1 MILNSFPRISFLILF
16 LSIILTVNC
25 NETSKELPIAKKGIL
40 DLRKNIIGIH
50 DKIPLNGEWEFSWQK
65 FNQPNEER
73 SFNNSEQIVNL
84 PSSWKTYSNQEGLL
98 FPREGFGTYRLKI
111 LLPANALKEQLS
123 IRVPEIAS
131 AYKMY
136 INNNLVAEQGRI
148 SKDIIKTI
156 PWIKP
161 RVVNTMPQ
169 DELDIIFNISNND
182 YNDGGFWNPIELGLT
197 ENIQR
202 EQFLST
208 SKEVFLFGAI
218 LIMGLYHIGFYF
230 FRRSEKSIL
239 YFSIFCFLIAIRT
252 IVTGNRILLDFFP
265 GMPWDFFYR
274 LEYLTFYS
282 APAPFFLF
290 VSSLYKPLINK
301 WINNFF
307 VISFIAFIPLVFLPI
322 SFFTQSVRYFQSITL
337 CGVLYVLIIII
348 LATKRDYQGAKMFLI
363 GWLFLAG
370 TVIFDIM
377 IDVFNVRTV
386 YIASYGFIAFIFFQS
401 LILSSRFSKAFKASE
416 EFSLELSEYKTN
428 LEKIIEERI
437 KDISFLNRMT
447 KEINSSSNIDS
458 ILKNVFQYAK
468 SEFGIESVWMLS
480 VEKSD
485 NLLRT
490 SKWVGLEFLTP
501 EQNKVF
507 SDLTIPLSQE
517 SGSLFRTYE
526 RKKIF
531 YLPRL
536 NRESTHGLDRIIIEL
551 LDLKSLL
558 QIPLVLQGEVVAI
571 LCATSYSDALRL
583 TKQELSVLASI
594 AEQIAGAVHNS
605 LLLQKSISAK
615 KEADIATREAEKL
628 AEISKELSSDTNL
641 EKVFGKVADYLKSEF
656 NLNYHWLLLVDKTT
670 NELYTSIF
678 NDLGLTKK
686 SIRDKYKNIR
696 IPLIQESGSLF
707 ATYARKKSFFLT
719 KIPTKGLNGYDR
731 IIIDDLELKSLLQV
745 PIIIK
750 GEVEG
755 ILSMTNFGE
764 RVILS
769 YPELQRVFRFASQIA
784 GAIYSTD
791 LLRIA
796 ESERKK
802 SNELLMNIL
811 PKDVAEELKN
821 TGQVNPVQFESAT
834 ILFTDFKGFTKIAE
848 TMTPNELINQLDG
861 AFLQFDGI
869 SERFNL
875 EKLKTIGDAYMC
887 AGGLPVPNNSH
898 PYDVCLA
905 ALEIKSFMDQVK
917 FMRAKLGLSTWEL
930 RIGIHTGSVIAGVI
944 GKKKFAYD
952 IWGDTVNIASRM
964 ESAGAVG
971 KINISEATYKLVE
984 KLFVCESR
992 GSVSIKNKGEMGM
1005 YYLESIKPEYSVKG
1019 QGKIPNKDFYLAT
1032 L

>member
-1 MILNSFPRISFLILF
+1 MINYTCTRISFLILIF
-16 LSIILTVNC
+16 IGSLTTNC
-25 NETSKELPIAKKGIL
+25 NENNQKLPIAKKGIF
-40 DLRKNIIGIH
+40 DLRKNIIGVH
-50 DKIPLNGEWEFSWQK
+50 DGIPLNGEWIFSWQN
-65 FNQPNEER
+65 FDQLSQENIAGD
-73 SFNNSEQIVNL
+73 SEQIVNL
-84 PSSWKTYSNQEGLL
+84 PSSWKTYKNKSGINYS
-98 FPREGFGTYRLKI
+98 REGFGTYRLKI
-111 LLPANALKEQLS
+111 LLPPNALNEQLS

-131 AYKMY
+131 AYKMF
-136 INNNLVAEQGRI
+136 INNKLVAEQGQI
-148 SKDIIKTI
+148 AEDFKNTN

-161 RVVNTMPQ
+161 RIVNSLPEEEM
-169 DELDIIFNISNND
+169 DLVFYISNND
-182 YNDGGFWNPIELGLT
+182 YNDGGFWNPIEFGLT
-197 ENIQR
+197 ENILR

-265 GMPWDFFYR
+265 GMPWNIFYR

-307 VISFIAFIPLVFLPI
+307 VISFMAFVPLTFFSI
-322 SFFTQSVRYFQSITL
+322 SFFTQSVRFFQAITL
-337 CGVLYVLIIII
+337 CGVAYVLVIII
-348 LATKRDYQGAKMFLI
+348 LATRRDYQGAKMFLI
-363 GWLFLAG
+363 GWIFLAG

-416 EFSLELSEYKTN
+416 EFSLELSNYKTN

-458 ILKNVFQYAK
+458 ILKNVYQYAK

-480 VEKSD
+480 VEKSE
-485 NLLRT
+485 NILRT
-490 SKWVGLEFLTP
+490 SRWVGLEFLTP
-501 EQNKVF
+501 EQIKVF
-507 SDLTIPLSQE
+507 RELTIPLSEE
-517 SGSLFRTYE
+517 SGSLFRTFQ

-536 NRESTHGLDRIIIEL
+536 NREFAHGLDRVIIEL
-551 LDLKSLL
+551 LNLKSLL

-583 TKQELSVLASI
+583 TKQELAVLASI

-605 LLLQKSISAK
+605 LLLQKSITAQ
-615 KEADIATREAEKL
+615 KEADIAKREAEKL

-641 EKVFGKVADYLKSEF
+641 EKVFDKVAEYLKSEF
-656 NLNYHWLLLVDKTT
+656 NLNYHWLLLVDKST

-686 SIRDKYKNIR
+686 SIQDKYKNIR
-696 IPLIQESGSLF
+696 IPLVQDSGSLY
-707 ATYARKKSFFLT
+707 ATYTRKKPFFLT
-719 KIPTKGLNGYDR
+719 KIPSKGLNGYDR

-745 PIIIK
+745 PIVIN

-769 YPELQRVFRFASQIA
+769 HSELQRVFRFASQIA

-796 ESERKK
+796 ESERTK

-811 PKDVAEELKN
+811 PKDVAEELKK
-821 TGQVNPVQFESAT
+821 TGQVNPVQFDSAT

-887 AGGLPVPNNSH
+887 AGGLPVPNTTH

-1005 YYLESIKPEYSVKG
+1005 YYLEGIKPEYSVKG

-1032 L
+1032 I